1 MQEVSGTVAPAPGSE
16 AMAQLFL
23 QIATSLD
30 GYIEDANHDIGW
42 MVEDP
47 SIDPFMTDVLRGVD
61 GMIFGK
67 TAHKL
72 LAEFWPSAGEQKG
85 ASSELKAQAE
95 LMNRLP
101 KYVLTHGGEDTG
113 WNNSHAIRAEDVP
126 RLKRD
131 ARRPIALY
139 AGAGAAQALMDQLDE
154 MRLIQ
159 YPILLG
165 AGTPLFAEDSRRR
178 PLRLLESRTFDSGAV
193 LQRYA
198 PA

>member
-1 MQEVSGTVAPAPGSE
+1 
-16 AMAQLFL
+16 MAQLFL

-47 SIDPFMTDVLRGVD
+47 SIDPFMTEVLRSID

-72 LAEFWPSAGEQKG
+72 LAQFWPTAGEIEG
-85 ASSELKAQAE
+85 ASDELKAQAE

-101 KYVLTHGGEDTG
+101 KYVLTHGAEETG
-113 WNNSHAIRAEDVP
+113 WHNSHAIRVADVAA
-126 RLKRD
+126 LKRQ
-131 ARRPIALY
+131 AKRPIALY
-139 AGAGAAQALMDQLDE
+139 AGAGAAQALMDELDE

-159 YPILLG
+159 YPVLLG
-165 AGTPLFAEDSRRR
+165 GGTPLFAEDGRKRDW
-178 PLRLLESRTFDSGAV
+178 RLAEVRTFESGAV
-193 LQRYA
+193 YHRYT

>member
-1 MQEVSGTVAPAPGSE
+1 
-16 AMAQLFL
+16 MADLFL

-30 GYIEDANHDIGW
+30 GYIEDADHDIGW

-72 LAEFWPSAGEQKG
+72 LAEFWPTADQQPG
-85 ASSELKAQAE
+85 ASAELIAQAE

-101 KYVLTHGGEDTG
+101 KYVLTHGAEETG
-113 WNNSHAIRAEDVP
+113 WNNSHAIRTEDVP
-126 RLKRD
+126 RLKRE
-131 ARRPIALY
+131 AKRPIALY
-139 AGAGAAQALMDQLDE
+139 AGAGAAQALLDDVDE

-159 YPILLG
+159 YPIVLG
-165 AGTPLFAEDSRRR
+165 GGAALFAEDGKKRSWRF
-178 PLRLLESRTFDSGAV
+178 LESRSFDSGAI
-193 LQRYA
+193 LLRYA

>member
-1 MQEVSGTVAPAPGSE
+1 
-16 AMAQLFL
+16 MAQLFL

-72 LAEFWPSAGEQKG
+72 LAQFWPTAGEQAD
-85 ASSELKAQAE
+85 ASDELKAQAE

-101 KYVLTHGGEDTG
+101 KYVLTHGAEETG
-113 WNNSHAIRAEDVP
+113 WNNSHAIRAEDAP
-126 RLKRD
+126 RLKRE
-131 ARRPIALY
+131 AKRPIALY

-154 MRLIQ
+154 IRLIQ
-159 YPILLG
+159 YPIILG
-165 AGTPLFAEDSRRR
+165 AGTPLFAEDGRHRV
-178 PLRLLESRTFDSGAV
+178 LHLLESRAFPSGAV
-193 LQRYA
+193 LVRYT
-198 PA
+198 PT

>member
-1 MQEVSGTVAPAPGSE
+1 
-16 AMAQLFL
+16 MAQLFL

-47 SIDPFMTDVLRGVD
+47 SIDPFMTDVLRGID

-72 LAEFWPSAGEQKG
+72 LAEFWPTAGEQQG
-85 ASSELKAQAE
+85 ASGELKAQAE

-101 KYVLTHGGEDTG
+101 KYVLTHGAEETG
-113 WNNSHAIRAEDVP
+113 WKNSHAIRAEDVP
-126 RLKRD
+126 NLKRE
-131 ARRPIALY
+131 AKRPIALY

-154 MRLIQ
+154 MRLIR
-159 YPILLG
+159 YPVLLG
-165 AGTPLFAEDSRRR
+165 AGTPLFAEDRKRRDW
-178 PLRLLESRTFDSGAV
+178 RLVEDRVFDSGAV

-198 PA
+198 PKSAPR